1 MLSRNIPLLA
11 VAQAIGISGSAT
23 VVLLGGIIGTNLAP
37 TPALATVPI
46 TLTVIGLALMTIPAS
61 LLMRR
66 IGRRRG
72 FITAALVAMAAALL
86 AAYGVFLESF
96 LVFCLATLIIGSSNA
111 FVQQYRF
118 AASESVPPE
127 YVSRAISI
135 VLLGGI
141 LAGFV
146 GPEIAKRTQ
155 DLIPAGLYL
164 GSFVSI
170 AILYAIAALLF
181 LFFREVSQ
189 KEEETRGENRPLRA
203 IVTQPLFVIAV
214 LAGAV
219 SYGTMTL
226 IMTATPIHMNHNH
239 GFTLADTTFV
249 IQSHII
255 AMYLPSLFSGIL
267 IARLGLFRVM
277 LVGVG
282 LLFSV
287 AVFAIAGSSLANFWA
302 ALVMLGIGWNFLFVG
317 GTVLLTQTYFP
328 AERFKSQ
335 AVNDFTVFGTQ
346 AVASLSSG
354 TMLFLASWNILILFS
369 LPFLFLILLVI
380 LIMRQR
386 ILAVT

>member
-72 FITAALVAMAAALL
+72 FMTAALVAMAAALL